1 MNADDPFGD
10 ETDADG
16 ENTVFQRRDRRPDP
30 FAGGGPG
37 ADGVSPLAGATATAA
52 GGPGG
57 DAGAGADQG
66 VDPDATVMMPGGGGQ
81 AHLDALLTA
90 LETARATAAADT
102 KAAETGRVE
111 LDPTPARA
119 LPNAPRPPSGRP
131 APSPPLP
138 EAPGGG
144 GPAAGPGLIG
154 DDWDAPGGGTL
165 SRSGAPSPHPS
176 PPPTSPSS
184 PPPPPPPRP
193 PPPPPPPP
201 LPVAAPPPPPAQA
214 DAPRVGPAEHA
225 EATLFGAAAGEPGPF
240 TQPEPAP
247 APTPAPPPTRAQ
259 AGEPRR
265 VFVPGRHRDADTL
278 DDDSLVGAGLNPLLG
293 NATALLAL
301 AARLRDGPGVADL
314 DGLRERV
321 IAEVRRFDQG
331 ALAAG
336 LAPEDVRM
344 ARYAIC
350 ATVDDLILSTE
361 WGAASGWA
369 GRSLVSTIYSETW
382 GGERFFDILDHLLT
396 RPGNNLEVLELMAV
410 CLALGFVGKY
420 RVMPQGQSE
429 LAEVRD
435 NLFRTLRQL
444 RGDFDR
450 ALSPHWRGLEM
461 AHKPPPS
468 SLVPLLVAAIVAV
481 GLAILYMVLSATLT
495 ARTEVVT
502 RDLIEA
508 VPVGPPSILRPE
520 VAPPPLPAPVVT
532 PSVGLYDRLSM
543 ALAPEIAL
551 RQLELVRD
559 DQMVTLRLLGGGT
572 FASATATVRD
582 SDMPLLQRIGV
593 VLERERGPVV
603 VVGHT
608 DSQPIRTARFP
619 SNYDLSLARAT
630 AVVAVL
636 GEEISDP
643 TRLRAEGA
651 ADRDP
656 LASNAT
662 REGRARNRRIEIV
675 VPETAAASAP
685 SGSPAASEA
694 TGPGREPSAV
704 YQAPPG
710 AGGG

>member
-1 MNADDPFGD
+1 M
-10 ETDADG
+10 
-16 ENTVFQRRDRRPDP
+16 
-30 FAGGGPG
+30 GP
-37 ADGVSPLAGATATAA
+37 P
-52 GGPGG
+52 
-57 DAGAGADQG
+57 
-66 VDPDATVMMPGGGGQ
+66 
-81 AHLDALLTA
+81 
-90 LETARATAAADT
+90 
-102 KAAETGRVE
+102 
-111 LDPTPARA
+111 
-119 LPNAPRPPSGRP
+119 
-131 APSPPLP
+131 
-138 EAPGGG
+138 
-144 GPAAGPGLIG
+144 
-154 DDWDAPGGGTL
+154 
-165 SRSGAPSPHPS
+165 
-176 PPPTSPSS
+176 
-184 PPPPPPPRP
+184 
-193 PPPPPPPP
+193 
-201 LPVAAPPPPPAQA
+201 
-214 DAPRVGPAEHA
+214 EHA

-240 TQPEPAP
+240 TEPAP
-247 APTPAPPPTRAQ
+247 APAPPPTRAP

-278 DDDSLVGAGLNPLLG
+278 DDETLVGAGLNPLLG

-331 ALAAG
+331 SLAAG

-382 GGERFFDILDHLLT
+382 GGERFFDILDHLLA
-396 RPGNNLEVLELMAV
+396 RPGNNLDVLELMAV

-420 RVMPQGQSE
+420 RVMPQGQSD

-435 NLFRTLRQL
+435 NLFRTLRHQ

-450 ALSPHWRGLEM
+450 ALSPQWRGLEM
-461 AHKPPPS
+461 AHRPPPS

-520 VAPPPLPAPVVT
+520 VAPPPLPAPRA
-532 PSVGLYDRLSM
+532 PGLYDRLSM

-551 RQLELVRD
+551 RRLELVRD
-559 DQMVTLRLLGGGT
+559 GQTVTLRLLGGGT
-572 FASATATVRD
+572 FASATASVRE
-582 SDMPLLQRIGV
+582 SDRPLLERIGV

-619 SNYDLSLARAT
+619 SNYELSLARAT

-636 GEEISDP
+636 REEITDP

-656 LASNAT
+656 LAGNDT

-675 VPETAAASAP
+675 VPETVAAGASPGSTAAP
-685 SGSPAASEA
+685 GAP
-694 TGPGREPSAV
+694 GPDREPGAV
-704 YQAPPG
+704 YRAAPG
-710 AGGG
+710 AGDD

>member
-1 MNADDPFGD
+1 MNTDDPFGD
-10 ETDADG
+10 DTDAED
-16 ENTVFQRRDRRPDP
+16 TVFQRRDRRPDP
-30 FAGGGPG
+30 FAGGGTG
-37 ADGVSPLAGATATAA
+37 ADGVSPAAGADAS
-52 GGPGG
+52 GGPGD
-57 DAGAGADQG
+57 DAGSVADQG

-81 AHLDALLTA
+81 AHLDALLAA
-90 LETARATAAADT
+90 LETARASAATDT
-102 KAAETGRVE
+102 KAVETGRVE
-111 LDPTPARA
+111 GGQMPSRV
-119 LPNAPRPPSGRP
+119 APKAPPPPSGRP
-131 APSPPLP
+131 APPPPSPQGP
-138 EAPGGG
+138 E
-144 GPAAGPGLIG
+144 AGPGLIG
-154 DDWDAPGGGTL
+154 DDWDEPGGGTL
-165 SRSGAPSPHPS
+165 TRSGAPTPHP
-176 PPPTSPSS
+176 PS
-184 PPPPPPPRP
+184 PPPPPPQPRP
-193 PPPPPPPP
+193 Q
-201 LPVAAPPPPPAQA
+201 PVTAPPPPPAEA

-247 APTPAPPPTRAQ
+247 APTPASPPTRARG
-259 AGEPRR
+259 GEPRR

-278 DDDSLVGAGLNPLLG
+278 DDDTLVGAGLNPLLG

-336 LAPEDVRM
+336 LAAEDVRM

-396 RPGNNLEVLELMAV
+396 RPGNNLDVLELMAV

-435 NLFRTLRQL
+435 NLFRTLRHL

-461 AHKPPPS
+461 AHRPPPS

-481 GLAILYMVLSATLT
+481 SLAILYMVLSATLT

-551 RQLELVRD
+551 RQLELLRD
-559 DQMVTLRLLGGGT
+559 DQTVTLRLLGGGT

-582 SDMPLLQRIGV
+582 SDRPLLRRIGV
-593 VLERERGPVV
+593 VLERERGLVV

-619 SNYDLSLARAT
+619 SNYELSLARAT
-630 AVVAVL
+630 AVVAIL

-656 LASNAT
+656 LASNDT
-662 REGRARNRRIEIV
+662 HEGRARNRRIEIV
-675 VPETAAASAP
+675 VPETAAAGAT
-685 SGSPAASEA
+685 SGSTAAPTAPEA
-694 TGPGREPSAV
+694 TGLGREPSAV
-704 YQAPPG
+704 YQAAPG
-710 AGGG
+710 VDGG

>member
-10 ETDADG
+10 DTDAED
-16 ENTVFQRRDRRPDP
+16 TVFQRRDRRPDP
-30 FAGGGPG
+30 FAGGTAGVDGAAPEDGAVAPG
-37 ADGVSPLAGATATAA
+37 EPGRDSALASGE
-52 GGPGG
+52 GL
-57 DAGAGADQG
+57 
-66 VDPDATVMMPGGGGQ
+66 DPDATVMRPGGGGQ
-81 AHLDALLTA
+81 AHLDALLAA
-90 LETARATAAADT
+90 LEAARATTAVETKAMDT
-102 KAAETGRVE
+102 KVTAAEAAEVGQ
-111 LDPTPARA
+111 TP
-119 LPNAPRPPSGRP
+119 PPK
-131 APSPPLP
+131 APSPPTSQKLATGLGAGPGP
-138 EAPGGG
+138 E
-144 GPAAGPGLIG
+144 PGLIG
-154 DDWDAPGGGTL
+154 DDWDEPGGATL
-165 SRSGAPSPHPS
+165 SRTGAPDPQPQPQASPS
-176 PPPTSPSS
+176 PPAQ
-184 PPPPPPPRP
+184 P
-193 PPPPPPPP
+193 PPPPPPP
-201 LPVAAPPPPPAQA
+201 VTAPPPPSEQSAAQPA
-214 DAPRVGPAEHA
+214 APRVGPPEHA
-225 EATLFGAAAGEPGPF
+225 EATLFGAAAGQPGPF
-240 TQPEPAP
+240 TEP
-247 APTPAPPPTRAQ
+247 APTPAPASARAQ

-278 DDDSLVGAGLNPLLG
+278 DDETLVGAGLNPLLG

-301 AARLRDGPGVADL
+301 AARLRDGPGLADL

-331 ALAAG
+331 SLAAG

-382 GGERFFDILDHLLT
+382 GGERFFDILDHLLA
-396 RPGNNLEVLELMAV
+396 RPGNNLDVLELMAV

-450 ALSPHWRGLEM
+450 ALSPQWRGLEM

-481 GLAILYMVLSATLT
+481 SLAILYMVLSATLT

-520 VAPPPLPAPVVT
+520 VAPPPLPAPVVM

-559 DQMVTLRLLGGGT
+559 GQTVTVRLLGGGT

-582 SDMPLLQRIGV
+582 RDRPLLQRIGV

-619 SNYDLSLARAT
+619 SNYELSLARAT

-636 GEEISDP
+636 REEISDP

-656 LASNAT
+656 LASNDT

-675 VPETAAASAP
+675 VPETAAAGAASGATSAP
-685 SGSPAASEA
+685 AAPEA
-694 TGPGREPSAV
+694 AGPSREPSAV
-704 YQAPPG
+704 YQAAPG